1 MLAAKAP
8 TKGVGGRSVSS
19 SLPQAIAYLSILF
32 RPRSSGASST
42 AMLIMLARPLMAP
55 ILAVHPSD
63 SLTGLASISTPQ
75 FPLCRQPLGALRIID
90 QRGLPIFFSLPSAND
105 APHGGMGRQPYGLEM
120 SPFSQAP
127 TPSWG
132 VSANPPTL
140 RRRYE

>member
-8 TKGVGGRSVSS
+8 TKGVGERSVSS

-63 SLTGLASISTPQ
+63 SLTGLASISTPN
-75 FPLCRQPLGALRIID
+75 FHFVVSPLGLCASSINED
-90 QRGLPIFFSLPSAND
+90 CPSFSLSHQLTTHPMEVWVVN
-105 APHGGMGRQPYGLEM
+105 HTGWR
-120 SPFSQAP
+120 
-127 TPSWG
+127 
-132 VSANPPTL
+132 
-140 RRRYE
+140 